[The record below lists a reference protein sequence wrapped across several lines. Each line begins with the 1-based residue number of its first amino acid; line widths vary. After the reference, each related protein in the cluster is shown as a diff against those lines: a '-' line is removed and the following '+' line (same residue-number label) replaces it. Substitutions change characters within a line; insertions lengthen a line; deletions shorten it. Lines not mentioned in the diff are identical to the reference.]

1 MDTCGILYP
10 ASFYKKDL
18 KVSPLMEKMS
28 KKHLQFVKPN
38 YCNNAKQAAGTPIS
52 SEPSHLPV
60 CILLELSA
68 KWGRKGSMY
77 INYDF

>member
-18 KVSPLMEKMS
+18 KVSLLIEKMS

-38 YCNNAKQAAGTPIS
+38 YCNNTKQAAGTPIS
-52 SEPSHLPV
+52 SEPFL
-60 CILLELSA
+60 
-68 KWGRKGSMY
+68 
-77 INYDF
+77 